1 MRRCT
6 GGSFG
11 SRVRRRGLTGDRV
24 RRVAG
29 EWAAFAGCPVDD
41 PAMLAADGESV
52 IAACLGGG
60 APTGTI
66 TLGSTTM
73 PVGAVRLQFGA
84 LNQGGAYSLVQ
95 PAAGGLSGDPI
106 TVPGGLLG
114 LMCPSDIPV
123 ISQICDAVVGSP
135 LNTVTATSNRPARPR
150 TSTCPRRSATG
161 RPIMTLPVKIH
172 LQNPFLDRG
181 ATSARTA
188 DPLTL
193 KVANQTRP
201 AAKFGR
207 FDADGTP
214 NPAGE
219 MNYTDLSGA
228 TVAEQHVRRPG
239 GARLRPVRPDR
250 LGGQR
255 APGPAVPVGREQP
268 GPDRHGFRLGG
279 FANPRAFAPNQ
290 GAQLASRWHAAARLT
305 CRPRWGWPYFGS
317 WCVHPCRGCLRTE
330 SVSGQAWWTRGEL
343 P

>member
-1 MRRCT
+1 MRRVLLAALSAAACAVVALP
-6 GGSFG
+6 GIASAAP
-11 SRVRRRGLTGDRV
+11 
-24 RRVAG
+24 AG

-60 APTGTI
+60 APGGTI

-73 PVGAVRLQFGA
+73 SVGAVRFQFGA
-84 LNQGGAYSLVQ
+84 LNRSGTYSLVQ
-95 PAAGGLSGDPI
+95 PASGGLSGDPI

-135 LNTVTATSNRPARPR
+135 LNTVTATLEPAGPA
-150 TSTCPRRSATG
+150 TDFDLSAAVATG

-172 LQNPFLDRG
+172 LQNPFLD
-181 ATSARTA
+181 SACYIGSNA

-193 KVANQTRP
+193 KVANQNRP
-201 AAKFGR
+201 TAKFGR

-228 TVAEQHVRRPG
+228 TVT
-239 GARLRPVRPDR
+239 DSTF
-250 LGGQR
+250 
-255 APGPAVPVGREQP
+255 AVPAARGCGLFGLIDSVVNARQALPSPSGANSLALT
-268 GPDRHGFRLGG
+268 GTGFRLGG
-279 FANPRAFAPNQ
+279 FANPRAFAPTQ
-290 GAQLASRWHAAARLT
+290 GAQLASRWHAAA
-305 CRPRWGWPYFGS
+305 
-317 WCVHPCRGCLRTE
+317 
-330 SVSGQAWWTRGEL
+330 A
-343 P
+343 